1 MSQGQPRRPQAQGEA
16 LQDQPIRYGDVF
28 DVSGELAGQ
37 PVAPRDAALLQS
49 AEEAVLGRT
58 QKGGP
63 AAVLQSAAA
72 HNRRAGHVGKGQ
84 ITGPSAD
91 AGAELYGRRVVA
103 ESVGGQVVSRFV
115 APAPVA
121 LANPSGALDQDAVT
135 IGHALEA
142 VAAAT
147 AGLKPVD
154 QSDAAAVQVAEM
166 CAAGTGG
173 TIPGGVAAAAQAAAD
188 HNARAAR
195 DEGKVRLRDVLSVR
209 STLLSSPLSL
219 VFRFAQ
225 L

>member
-72 HNRRAGHVGKGQ
+72 LNRRAGHVGKGQ

-103 ESVGGQVVSRFV
+103 ESVGGQVVARFV

-135 IGHALEA
+135 IGRALEA

-166 CAAGTGG
+166 CATGAGG

-195 DEGKVRLRDVLSVR
+195 DEDKVRLRDVLSVR
-209 STLLSSPLSL
+209 STLLSPPSISH
-219 VFRFAQ
+219 VF
-225 L
+225 